1 MINFFY
7 QSIIQIEEYVTKLKL
22 SESDIEP
29 QNSGELS
36 DRMAELQTEMFR
48 LDVTNKKLHT
58 MQQQNLIEQNGEI

>member
-1 MINFFY
+1 M
-7 QSIIQIEEYVTKLKL
+7 TKSKL

-29 QNSGELS
+29 QNCGELS